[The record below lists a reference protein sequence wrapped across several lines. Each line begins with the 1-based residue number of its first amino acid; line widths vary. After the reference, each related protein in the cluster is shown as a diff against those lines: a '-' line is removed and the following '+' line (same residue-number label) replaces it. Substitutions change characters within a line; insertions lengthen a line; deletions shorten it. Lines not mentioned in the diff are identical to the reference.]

1 MLCSFLCLLSYCKFA
16 VHLKSI
22 CYSVNSLGLSS
33 ALISEWT
40 AHMYVIISLQKGR
53 TTVQYIHY
61 RTVYYSY
68 TVHMRSLI
76 RARTYSP
83 FISSVLN
90 NLLAISTFI
99 LYIIFNR
106 LTSCSRRAVGGDV
119 GEHHKDRLRARGGG
133 GAQAAARRDGARVH
147 LRGRM
152 SARPGHHPSRFPLF
166 SLPSPLL
173 SALSSSFRHLNFR
186 AHPLSI
192 PITADS
198 C

>member
-1 MLCSFLCLLSYCKFA
+1 MLFSQFTRPVECTHFRMDSAHVCNNLTSKGADYC
-16 VHLKSI
+16 
-22 CYSVNSLGLSS
+22 
-33 ALISEWT
+33 
-40 AHMYVIISLQKGR
+40 
-53 TTVQYIHY
+53 TVYTLY

-68 TVHMRSLI
+68 TVHMHSLI

-90 NLLAISTFI
+90 DLLAISTFI

-152 SARPGHHPSRFPLF
+152 SARAGHHPSRFPLF